1 MSYTLTVATA
11 PATSL
16 VTLAEAK
23 AMLLIDHT
31 ADDALITALIAAA
44 TIEAQGVAARSFVTQ
59 TLLLSLDAWPVD
71 GAAR

>member
-1 MSYTLTVATA
+1 MAAARRESGGNVTVTVITP

-31 ADDALITALIAAA
+31 ADDALITAMIAAA
-44 TIEAQGVAARSFVTQ
+44 TIEAAVYWLKSAMRQAQTQ
-59 TLLLSLDAWPVD
+59 Q
-71 GAAR
+71 